1 MIWLFILGLCC
12 SAAPP
17 SSEFLLMEVARL
29 QKEVHAAEVNLE
41 LLEERMRKQE
51 LASTRVVKE
60 PPLSPLVEK
69 KLVALEQDLKQ
80 LGTLYQK
87 SLEKISQ
94 LETQI
99 SAHEKRFQEVVK
111 LQNTLSSLSKTLV
124 PIESEAS
131 YQVQSGDS
139 LEKIARR
146 HKTSVAALKQ
156 LNQLSSDQ
164 IRVGQLLKIPHAP

>member
-12 SAAPP
+12 SAAP
-17 SSEFLLMEVARL
+17 SNSEFLLQEVARL

-51 LASTRVVKE
+51 LASTRVIKE
-60 PPLSPLVEK
+60 PSLSP
-69 KLVALEQDLKQ
+69 KLVAMEQDLKQ

-99 SAHEKRFQEVVK
+99 SSHEKRFQEVVK
-111 LQNTLSSLSKTLV
+111 LQNTLSSLSKTIV
-124 PIESEAS
+124 PTQSEAP

-146 HKTSVAALKQ
+146 YKTSVAALKQ